1 MTFAQRIAR
10 ILELTKESRASLV
23 KRTGISKTALN
34 DFLAGRTDP
43 SFVTV
48 VALIKAFPDYNA
60 RGLLTGVKSKAVI
73 EREKAKKE
81 PPKVDPKVADFI
93 VQKNKPLHKYKQA
106 IVKAVSLNKSAI
118 PFLLDRMQKGQIN
131 GWTGHEDCCCLFGT
145 MAIQQGIRP
154 FFLVPGWQD
163 DDWTAEAW
171 FYQIEL
177 GDTPSTNEFARLA
190 YEWISEYQRSI
201 T

>member
-23 KRTGISKTALN
+23 KRTGISKTAPN

-43 SFVTV
+43 SFKMT

-60 RGLLTGVKSKAVI
+60 RGLLTGVKSKDVI
-73 EREKAKKE
+73 DREKAKKAE
-81 PPKVDPKVADFI
+81 PSPI
-93 VQKNKPLHKYKQA
+93 VQEFLDQERKPFNRYKEA
-106 IVKAVSLNKSAI
+106 VIKAVSLNKSAI
-118 PFLLDRMQKGQIN
+118 PFLLERMQSGQIN
-131 GWTGHEDCCCLFGT
+131 GEVGSREYCCLFGT
-145 MAIQQGIRP
+145 LAIARGIGWYER
-154 FFLVPGWQD
+154 VPGKRED
-163 DDWTAEAW
+163 KWTAEAW
-171 FYQIEL
+171 FYEIKL
-177 GDTPSTNEFARLA
+177 GDTPSTNEFSRLA